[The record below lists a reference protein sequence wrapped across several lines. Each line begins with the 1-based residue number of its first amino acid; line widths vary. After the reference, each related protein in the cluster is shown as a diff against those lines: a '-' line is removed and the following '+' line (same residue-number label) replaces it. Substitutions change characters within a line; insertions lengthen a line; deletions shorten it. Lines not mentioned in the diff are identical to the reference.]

1 MTHEFVDIVKQAV
14 LHQEKGLKNV
24 LATVVHLEGS
34 SYRKP
39 GVRML
44 ICEDGKMVGAVSGGC
59 VEKEVKLRAQSVFK
73 DGIAKVITYD
83 GRYRLGCEGILYV
96 LIEPFH
102 VVNDFI
108 NDFEKRLSDREEF
121 AIHSSFVAEDEAK
134 GDYGSTITFQNDKQ
148 YTFNEKL
155 EFSSDL
161 QKFSQK
167 LKPLTRLLIV
177 GGEHDAVKLTS
188 VSSLLGWEVDV
199 ITSIKDPKS
208 KTDFPGANTVT
219 ASTPEIVDLNID
231 SDTVVVLM
239 THNYVQDLRY
249 LLKIIN
255 FNPMYIG
262 ILGST
267 KRRDQLENDLF
278 HYKEDVSEELLD
290 KIYSPAGLHIGAITP
305 EEIAVSIVAEI
316 LAVIRKKEPYS
327 LRKIKGKIHLQK

>member
-1 MTHEFVDIVKQAV
+1 MTYEFVDIVKQAV

-44 ICEDGKMVGAVSGGC
+44 ICEDGKMIGAVSGGC

-83 GRYRLGCEGILYV
+83 GRYRLGCEGILYI

-102 VVNDFI
+102 VSNDFT
-108 NDFEKRLSDREEF
+108 NALEKRLSDREEF
-121 AIHSSFVAEDEAK
+121 TIHSSFVAEDEAK

-148 YTFNEKL
+148 YTFNGKL

-167 LKPLTRLLIV
+167 LKPLTKLLIV

-219 ASTPEIVDLNID
+219 ASTPEIVDLTID

-239 THNYVQDLRY
+239 THNYVQDLKY

-262 ILGST
+262 VLGST